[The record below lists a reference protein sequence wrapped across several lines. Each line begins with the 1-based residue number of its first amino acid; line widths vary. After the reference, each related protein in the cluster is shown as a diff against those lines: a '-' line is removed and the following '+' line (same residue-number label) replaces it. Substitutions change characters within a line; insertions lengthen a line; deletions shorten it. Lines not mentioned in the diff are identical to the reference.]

1 MFINHFK
8 EIYVM
13 INVAINATIYGTNNV
28 SKLGSLAMSVIL
40 SNNPPKLTGIYSK
53 NEKRRAVSY
62 FIPSNIAATIVAPDR
77 LIPGIS
83 AQACARPIMIASFIE
98 RSPSF
103 LRPRKFRIIQRPIAV
118 IRREI
123 PTIFTPF
130 KY

>member
-1 MFINHFK
+1 MFINHFS

-13 INVAINATIYGTNNV
+13 INVAMNATTYGTNNV
-28 SKLGSLAMSVIL
+28 SRFGSFAMSVML
-40 SNNPPKLTGIYSK
+40 NNKPPKLTGMYSK
-53 NEKRRAVSY
+53 NEKRSAVSC

-83 AQACARPIMIASFIE
+83 AQACANPTMIASFIE

-103 LRPRKFRIIQRPIAV
+103 LRPRKFLIIQRPTAV